1 MEGHS
6 ASVKAVAFSHNGKR
20 ILSAATDMTQQM
32 WDAETGELIPKVVNA
47 SAHLACS
54 AAIAVGDKYFA
65 FGFTDGTIR
74 IWNSAS
80 ATVHVCAPVNDL
92 VSPVTSMAFSPTSE
106 FLFYRHADSQVR
118 VVDLRGHAAADTPL
132 PSIPPD
138 GYDVSPLDDAV
149 SITPNTRIACRLIFL
164 GPSLDRFI

>member
-1 MEGHS
+1 
-6 ASVKAVAFSHNGKR
+6 
-20 ILSAATDMTQQM
+20 
-32 WDAETGELIPKVVNA
+32 LIPKAVKATAHVV
-47 SAHLACS
+47 CS

-65 FGFTDGTIR
+65 FGFTDGTVR

-80 ATVHVCAPVNDL
+80 ATAYVCPPAKGSPV
-92 VSPVTSMAFSPTSE
+92 SSVTSMSFSPAAE
-106 FLFYRHADSQVR
+106 FLFYRCADLQVR

-149 SITPNTRIACRLIFL
+149 SIIPNTRIACRLIFL